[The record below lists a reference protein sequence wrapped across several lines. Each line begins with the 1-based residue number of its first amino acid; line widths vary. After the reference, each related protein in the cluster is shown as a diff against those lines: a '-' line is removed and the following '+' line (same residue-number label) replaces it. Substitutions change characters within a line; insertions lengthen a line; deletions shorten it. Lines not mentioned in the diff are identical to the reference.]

1 MDAGYCTRTLLE
13 YFGLVFA
20 PCIRRIGFGQLMP
33 DKTPNPIGD
42 PDRSTIR
49 DSDPAARMTD
59 GTTAP
64 LSDDGILLQR
74 VRQGDQSAMA
84 EVFDRYGRAVY
95 SVALR
100 ILKDTGHAEDVMQDI
115 FFQIWRNS
123 DSFVQGRGSL
133 GAWLVVVARNRAI
146 DLLRRRKP
154 TDSVDE
160 VILPS
165 SFNLAAEAE
174 HNAMIEKVQKVL
186 HDLPAEQQRSME
198 MAFFEGLSHS
208 EIAEKTG
215 DPLGTVKTRIRLAL
229 ITLRKAFQA

>member
-1 MDAGYCTRTLLE
+1 MAE
-13 YFGLVFA
+13 
-20 PCIRRIGFGQLMP
+20 
-33 DKTPNPIGD
+33 
-42 PDRSTIR
+42 
-49 DSDPAARMTD
+49 
-59 GTTAP
+59 GTTSAADED
-64 LSDDGILLQR
+64 SALLQR
-74 VRQGDQSAMA
+74 IRQGDQTAMA

-100 ILKDTGHAEDVMQDI
+100 ILKDSGNAEDVMQEI

-133 GAWLVVVARNRAI
+133 GAWLVVVARNRSI

-154 TDSVDE
+154 TDSVDD
-160 VILPS
+160 VVLASPC
-165 SFNLAAEAE
+165 NLAAEAE
-174 HNAMIEKVQKVL
+174 HNAMIEKVRKVL
-186 HDLPAEQQRSME
+186 QDLPAEQQRSME

-208 EIAEKTG
+208 EIAERTG

>member
-1 MDAGYCTRTLLE
+1 
-13 YFGLVFA
+13 
-20 PCIRRIGFGQLMP
+20 MP
-33 DKTPNPIGD
+33 EKTSNPIDD

-49 DSDPAARMTD
+49 DSSHTDRMAD
-59 GTTAP
+59 GPTAP
-64 LSDDGILLQR
+64 VTDDAALLQR
-74 VRQGDQSAMA
+74 VRQGDQRAMA

-100 ILKDTGHAEDVMQDI
+100 ILKDTGYAEDVMQEI

-133 GAWLVVVARNRAI
+133 GAWLVVVARNRSI

-154 TDSVDE
+154 TDSVDD
-160 VILPS
+160 VVLAANL
-165 SFNLAAEAE
+165 NLASEAE
-174 HNAMIEKVQKVL
+174 HNVLMERVQQVMKE
-186 HDLPAEQQRSME
+186 LPAEQQKSME
-198 MAFFEGLSHS
+198 LAFFDGLSHS

>member
-1 MDAGYCTRTLLE
+1 
-13 YFGLVFA
+13 
-20 PCIRRIGFGQLMP
+20 MP
-33 DKTPNPIGD
+33 DKIPNPIGE
-42 PDRSTIR
+42 PDRSTSR
-49 DSDPAARMTD
+49 ATNTNDKRAN
-59 GTTAP
+59 GTAD
-64 LSDDGILLQR
+64 LASDDATLLQR
-74 VRQGDQSAMA
+74 VRQGDQAAMA

-133 GAWLVVVARNRAI
+133 GAWLVVVARNRSI
-146 DLLRRRKP
+146 DMLRRRKP
-154 TDSVDE
+154 TDSVED
-160 VILPS
+160 VVLASPC
-165 SFNLAAEAE
+165 NLASEAE

-186 HDLPAEQQRSME
+186 KDLPEEQQRSME
-198 MAFFEGLSHS
+198 LAFFEGLSHS

-229 ITLRKAFQA
+229 ITLRKAFPA

>member
-1 MDAGYCTRTLLE
+1 MT
-13 YFGLVFA
+13 
-20 PCIRRIGFGQLMP
+20 
-33 DKTPNPIGD
+33 
-42 PDRSTIR
+42 
-49 DSDPAARMTD
+49 PAAPVTD
-59 GTTAP
+59 DVT
-64 LSDDGILLQR
+64 LLQR
-74 VRQGDQSAMA
+74 VRQGDQAAMA

-100 ILKDTGHAEDVMQDI
+100 ILKDTGYAEDVMQEI

-133 GAWLVVVARNRAI
+133 GAWLVVVARNRSI

-154 TDSVDE
+154 TDSVDD
-160 VILPS
+160 VVLAS
-165 SFNLAAEAE
+165 KYNLASEAE
-174 HNAMIEKVQKVL
+174 HSALMEKVRNILKG
-186 HDLPAEQQRSME
+186 LPAEQQRSME
-198 MAFFEGLSHS
+198 LAFFEGLSHS

>member
-1 MDAGYCTRTLLE
+1 
-13 YFGLVFA
+13 
-20 PCIRRIGFGQLMP
+20 MP
-33 DKTPNPIGD
+33 EKTPNPIGQ
-42 PDRSTIR
+42 PERSTSR
-49 DSDPAARMTD
+49 DASQQNRMAD
-59 GTTAP
+59 GKTSAVA
-64 LSDDGILLQR
+64 DDSALLQR
-74 VRQGDQSAMA
+74 IRQGDQTAMA

-100 ILKDTGHAEDVMQDI
+100 ILKDSGHAEDVMQEI

-133 GAWLVVVARNRAI
+133 GAWLMVVARNRSI

-160 VILPS
+160 VVLAS
-165 SFNLAAEAE
+165 STNLAVEAE

-186 HDLPAEQQRSME
+186 GELPAEQQKSME

-208 EIAEKTG
+208 EIAERTG